1 MDIEKNSGKQW
12 LKALGNEEA
21 AANRIIKCRLFSSGF
36 YGKWKGIMET
46 IGKYYR
52 KTELFGEMLGLIAFS
67 ESTRTSYILMIGSIK
82 SWMFIVILLYIEFC
96 KHSHPGIISVL
107 AHQ

>member
-1 MDIEKNSGKQW
+1 
-12 LKALGNEEA
+12 
-21 AANRIIKCRLFSSGF
+21 
-36 YGKWKGIMET
+36 MET

-82 SWMFIVILLYIEFC
+82 S
-96 KHSHPGIISVL
+96 
-107 AHQ
+107 